1 MMETLD
7 VKLRAE
13 GRPNLDPAARQALV
27 DAPEF
32 APLTNDGSV
41 KLFAQMASS
50 SDHLTAEINGA
61 GVLIN
66 YDWTMQIQ
74 AETMIRCVQA
84 LCIVVNTAIGKLGTA
99 ISLDLV
105 SPTNENEDTLYKI
118 LDDERKRAE
127 RRELLKMIWVGLA
140 TGVLSSLLGVVVG
153 ILLERFVL
161 GG

>member
-1 MMETLD
+1 M
-7 VKLRAE
+7 
-13 GRPNLDPAARQALV
+13 V